1 MKITKR
7 QLKRIIKEEKARLQE
22 VEFHGSPVST
32 AIKDLIAALSQLDR
46 MDRAM
51 TIYDL
56 IDQLEQ
62 YAQTD
67 EPPVF

>member
-7 QLKRIIKEEKARLQE
+7 QLRRIVKEEKARLQE
-22 VEFHGSPVST
+22 VEYHGSPTSD
-32 AIKDLIAALSQLDR
+32 AIKDLVSALSQLDR
-46 MDRAM
+46 LDRSM
-51 TIYDL
+51 VIYDL

-67 EPPVF
+67 KPPIF